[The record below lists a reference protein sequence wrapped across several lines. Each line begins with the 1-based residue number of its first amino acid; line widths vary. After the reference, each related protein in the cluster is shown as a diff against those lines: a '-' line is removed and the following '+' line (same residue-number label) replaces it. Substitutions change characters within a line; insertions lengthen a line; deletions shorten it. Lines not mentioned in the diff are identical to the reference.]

1 MAETAVK
8 NNYCRRK
15 MQHNNRMSLQYG
27 SLTVSFLQKQ
37 TVDRLMR
44 SSVVLPAVFCHDK
57 LKTNNMLQDV
67 AMSLYFRPRKC
78 RAKTIQ

>member
-1 MAETAVK
+1 
-8 NNYCRRK
+8 
-15 MQHNNRMSLQYG
+15 
-27 SLTVSFLQKQ
+27 LTVSFLQKQ